1 MKEGIRKSILAGTWY
16 PGRPDV
22 LRADVERFLAEAS
35 VEPAGQVVGL
45 VSPHAGYAYSGGVAA
60 YAYQL
65 VRGGGFDSV
74 IVIGPSHRAYFQGA
88 SVYERGGYETP
99 LGIVPVDADLAEKLI
114 ARSNRISSIPSGH
127 AQEHSVEIQ
136 LPFLQVALGSFSF
149 VPIVMG
155 GQGRRDCEELSGAI
169 VESVGDRKVLLVA
182 SSDLSHF
189 HSDERARS
197 MDFRILKHLE
207 SMDADGLF
215 RELESGSSEA
225 CGGGPMAVVM
235 MAAKKLGADTGKV
248 LKYANSGDVTGD
260 RQGVVGYAA
269 AAFFK
274 GGSENLSKKRKTTG
288 ADPGLTEGEKSR
300 LLEIARDAIDDRL
313 RGEKTSFA
321 EPGSSTLK
329 EKRGVFVSLHKK
341 GRLRGCIGC
350 IEGRKPLFKAVQ
362 EMAQSAAFEDPRF
375 SPLSQEEMKNLD
387 IEISVL
393 TPLKE
398 VKDISEIEVGIHGIY
413 LVKGFYSGLLLPQV
427 ATQYGW
433 DRTTFLEETCRKAGL
448 PPQSWK
454 DEKTKIYIFKADIF
468 GEKESSFQRK

>member
-1 MKEGIRKSILAGTWY
+1 MKEGIRKSVLAGTWY
-16 PGRPDV
+16 PGRPEV
-22 LRADVERFLAEAS
+22 LRADVERFLEEAS
-35 VEPAGQVVGL
+35 VEPQGRVIGL
-45 VSPHAGYAYSGGVAA
+45 VAPHAGYAYSGRIAA

-65 VRGGGFDSV
+65 VRGGAFDSV

-88 SVYERGGYETP
+88 SVYDRGGYETP
-99 LGIVPVDADLAEKLI
+99 LGIVPVDAALAEQLI
-114 ARSNRISSIPSGH
+114 ARSNRISFIPSGH

-155 GQGRRDCEELSGAI
+155 GQGRRDCDELSRAI
-169 VESVGDRKVLLVA
+169 VQSVGDRNVLLVA

-189 HSDERARS
+189 HSYERARS
-197 MDFRILKHLE
+197 MDSRILKYLAALDE
-207 SMDADGLF
+207 EGLF

-235 MAAKKLGADTGKV
+235 MAAKKLGADKGAV

-269 AAFFK
+269 AAFFESGLEK
-274 GGSENLSKKRKTTG
+274 PLKKSQPPEENL
-288 ADPGLTEGEKSR
+288 GLTEDEKSR
-300 LLEIARDAIDDRL
+300 LLKIAREAIDHRL
-313 RGEKTSFA
+313 RGEKAPFG
-321 EPGSSTLK
+321 EPGSSNLEGK
-329 EKRGVFVSLHKK
+329 SGVFVSLHKK

-350 IEGRKPLFKAVQ
+350 IEGRKSLFKTVQ

-375 SPLSQEEMKNLD
+375 SPLSREEMVNLD

-398 VKDISEIEVGIHGIY
+398 AHDINEIDVGVHGIY
-413 LVKGFYSGLLLPQV
+413 LVKGFHSGLLLPQV

-433 DRTTFLEETCRKAGL
+433 DRVTFLEETCRKAGL

-468 GEKESSFQRK
+468 GEKK